1 VKKTKQQGLHPID
14 GYIEE
19 ISALLPYTQKRK
31 APILKEL
38 KKDVQDAMGPEKR
51 PPSVVFGSPV
61 DVARNVSIAQDWGIK
76 TAGWGIRTF
85 AYIIDFIVLLVVVL
99 LFNLIWLILLNPEF
113 DEIALH
119 TTRYYFGFIF
129 LGIPLIGLILC
140 YFMFFEAIYSTTL
153 GKRLLGLFVVD
164 ESGIKINW
172 MQTFIRNVTK
182 VPFLTSFL
190 LFDILLGIISEKT
203 KGRKQRVLDFVAGT
217 KVVQIKKLQ

>member
-1 VKKTKQQGLHPID
+1 MSKRHKLTPID

-31 APILKEL
+31 TPILAEL

-61 DVARNVSIAQDWGIK
+61 DVARNISIAQNWGTK
-76 TAGWGIRTF
+76 TAGWGVRSLAF
-85 AYIIDFIVLLVVVL
+85 IIDFIVLSVVVL
-99 LFNLIWLILLNPEF
+99 LFNLMWLILLNPEF

-119 TTRYYFGFIF
+119 NTRYYLGFLF
-129 LGIPLIGLILC
+129 LGIPIIGLILG
-140 YFMFFEAIYSTTL
+140 YFMVFEAIYSTTL

-190 LFDILLGIISEKT
+190 LFDILFGIISEKT

-217 KVVQIKKLQ
+217 KVVQTKKLQ

>member
-1 VKKTKQQGLHPID
+1 MTKRQGLHPID

-19 ISALLPYTQKRK
+19 ISALLPYPQKRK
-31 APILKEL
+31 VPVLAEL

-61 DVARNVSIAQDWGIK
+61 DVARNLSIAQDWGTK
-76 TAGWGIRTF
+76 PAGWGIRTF
-85 AYIIDFIVLLVVVL
+85 AYIIDFIVLVVVVL
-99 LFNLIWLILLNPEF
+99 LFNLMWLILLNPEF

-119 TTRYYFGFIF
+119 NTRYLFGFIF

-217 KVVQIKKLQ
+217 KVVQTKKLQ